1 MEPMASLAPVR
12 ELIDAH
18 PERRWTLRRLSQVS
32 GYSPFHLL
40 REFQRLFHETP
51 HQYVLRR
58 RIDRARLLLA
68 ETEWS
73 VTRICFAVGFE
84 SLGSFSSRFR
94 ERVGWPPT
102 AYRGRVLDQRRR
114 PLHYIPACHVNTY
127 GLKPQFLRS
136 ETAAGRLSSS

>member
-1 MEPMASLAPVR
+1 MESVVSLTPVR
-12 ELIDAH
+12 ELIDSH

-58 RIDRARLLLA
+58 RIDRARRLLA

-94 ERVGWPPT
+94 EMVGWPPT

-114 PLHYIPACHVNTY
+114 PLHYIPGCHVATY
-127 GLKPQFLRS
+127 GLKPQFSRS
-136 ETAAGRLSSS
+136 QVGAVPVSST